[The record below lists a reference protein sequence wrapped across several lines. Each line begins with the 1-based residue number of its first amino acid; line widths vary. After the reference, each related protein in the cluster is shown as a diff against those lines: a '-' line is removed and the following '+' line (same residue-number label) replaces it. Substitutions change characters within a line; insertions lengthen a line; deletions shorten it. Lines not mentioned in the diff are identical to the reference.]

1 MDKTTLFDIAN
12 FKSELVI
19 NTLNEVASI
28 LQEKGYNP
36 INQIVGYI
44 VNDDPTYITNY
55 KNARDKILKLDKSE
69 LIAVLLRN
77 VLEK

>member
-44 VNDDPTYITNY
+44 VNNDPTYITNY

>member
-19 NTLNEVASI
+19 NTLNEVAFI
-28 LQEKGYNP
+28 LKEKGYNP

-44 VNDDPTYITNY
+44 INNDSTYITNY

>member
-19 NTLNEVASI
+19 NTLNEVAFI
-28 LQEKGYNP
+28 LKEKGYNP

-44 VNDDPTYITNY
+44 INNDPTYITNY

>member
-69 LIAVLLRN
+69 LVAVLLRK
-77 VLEK
+77 VLE

>member
-77 VLEK
+77 VLE

>member
-28 LQEKGYNP
+28 LQEKVYNH
-36 INQIVGYI
+36 ITKIVGYI
-44 VNDDPTYITNY
+44 VNNDPTYITNY

-69 LIAVLLRN
+69 LIAVLLRK
-77 VLEK
+77 VLE

>member
-44 VNDDPTYITNY
+44 VNNDPTYITNY

-69 LIAVLLRN
+69 LVAVLLRK
-77 VLEK
+77 VLE

>member
-44 VNDDPTYITNY
+44 VNNDSTYITNY

>member
-55 KNARDKILKLDKSE
+55 KNARDKILKLDKIE
-69 LIAVLLRN
+69 LVAVLLRN

>member
-69 LIAVLLRN
+69 LVAVLLRK

>member
-44 VNDDPTYITNY
+44 VNDDPAYITNY
-55 KNARDKILKLDKSE
+55 KNARDMILKLDKSE
-69 LIAVLLRN
+69 LIAVLLRK
-77 VLEK
+77 VLE

>member
-19 NTLNEVASI
+19 NTLNEVALI
-28 LQEKGYNP
+28 LKEKGYNP

-44 VNDDPTYITNY
+44 INNDSTYITNY

>member
-44 VNDDPTYITNY
+44 VNNDPTYITNY

-69 LIAVLLRN
+69 LIAVLLRK
-77 VLEK
+77 VLE